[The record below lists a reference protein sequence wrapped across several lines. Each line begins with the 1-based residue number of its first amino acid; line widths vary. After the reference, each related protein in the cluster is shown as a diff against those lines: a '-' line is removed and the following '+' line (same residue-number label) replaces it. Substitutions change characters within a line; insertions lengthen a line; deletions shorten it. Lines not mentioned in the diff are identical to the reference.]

1 MKARARHFVFR
12 QVYDMA
18 AIVEASLADPDAL
31 LELNWDNPD
40 VRLGIAKSQ
49 QISLLH
55 QFIYAVI
62 AIHHR
67 YEYRKNADMYES
79 ADIAEIEALLDEYA
93 VPYGRFEDFDPAI
106 DEASATSRAELPF
119 YQWFAAQ
126 ESSFEL
132 LWEKMT
138 DETFHLLFANRSFLL
153 AFNRNLAE
161 YLSANRSLVP
171 CECRTADGR
180 VARQPLPR
188 WARDAVFFRDQG
200 RCVLC
205 HVDLSGLLSTDR
217 VDHFDHMVP
226 LAQWGTNDP
235 CNLQLLC
242 EACNVRKAA
251 GEAVTGHRYAAW
263 WRY

>member
-1 MKARARHFVFR
+1 MKARARHVVFR

-18 AIVEASLADPDAL
+18 AVVEASLADRDSL
-31 LELNWDNPD
+31 MELCWDEQE
-40 VRLGIAKSQ
+40 VRLGIAKPR

-55 QFIYAVI
+55 QYIFAVI

-67 YEYRKNADMYES
+67 YEYRKHADMHE
-79 ADIAEIEALLDEYA
+79 AEDITELEALLDAYEIQ
-93 VPYGRFEDFDPAI
+93 YGRLKHFDPPI
-106 DEASATSRAELPF
+106 DEASATTRAELPF
-119 YQWFAAQ
+119 YQWFVSQ
-126 ESSFEL
+126 ESSFEM
-132 LWEKMT
+132 LWERMT
-138 DETFHLLFANRSFLL
+138 DETFHLLFVNRSFLL
-153 AFNRNLAE
+153 SFNRSLAD

-171 CECRTADGR
+171 AEFRTADGK
-180 VARQPLPR
+180 VARQPLPQ